1 MRSRHIAALVIGC
14 LLALPGIGML
24 LGGAALGGIYTF
36 GRDDAGYFSTSQRLQ
51 TNTVATTIEDVLLD
65 IDPLS
70 QRWVNERLGVD
81 VRVRVT
87 PTDPQQEVFVGIGP
101 ADDVDAYLQGTAHDE
116 ITRIERGLPRYVR
129 ASGDDEIAA
138 PTEQDFWTVQDTGTG
153 TREVTWE
160 LAKGNWALVIMNADG
175 SPGVAVSA
183 ALAAHAGFFLPL
195 AWTLIGIGLLVTLIA
210 ALLIAYAVRH
220 REPGPP
226 GVAEPQVVG
235 ADQTGAMT
243 PAGVARPLPLMSPG
257 TPVVMTARLDP
268 ALSRGLWLVK
278 WFLAIPHYTVLFFLW
293 AAFGVITIIAWFAIL
308 FTGSYP
314 RGLFDFNVGVLR
326 WTWRV
331 SYYSGPGGL
340 GTDRYPPFT
349 LDPQPGDPA
358 TFDVAYP
365 ERLSRGLIFVKWLLA
380 IPHLIITGLLVGNGW
395 RWTTDGTERAWDTEW
410 GGAGILGLLVVI
422 AGVILLFSGEYPK
435 GLFDLLIG
443 LNRWVYRVGA
453 YVALMTDEYP
463 PFRLDTGET
472 ERPGPPHGPP
482 TQGPPPPAE
491 ATPSVA
497 PVSPE
502 PPAPPTPEPPPP
514 VAVMPPPG
522 AAAPPPPTGNHG
534 GGPRR
539 DRA

>member
-1 MRSRHIAALVIGC
+1 MRSRHVVALVIGC

-24 LGGAALGGIYTF
+24 LGGVALGGIYTF
-36 GRDDAGYFSTSQRLQ
+36 GRDDAGYFTTTQRFQ
-51 TNTVATTIEDVLLD
+51 TDTVATTIEDVVLD

-87 PTDPQQEVFVGIGP
+87 PTDPQQQVFVGIAP
-101 ADDVDAYLQGTAHDE
+101 ADDVDAYLQGTAHDQ
-116 ITRIERGLPRYVR
+116 ITRVDRGVVRYVR
-129 ASGDDEIAA
+129 ASGDDQVAA
-138 PTEQDFWTVQDTGTG
+138 PTAQTFWTTQDTGPG

-160 LAKGNWALVIMNADG
+160 LSRGNWALVVMNADG

-183 ALAAHAGFFLPL
+183 SLAAHAEFLLPL
-195 AWTLIGIGLLVTLIA
+195 AWSLIGIGLVVTVIA
-210 ALLIAYAVRH
+210 AALIAYAVRH
-220 REPGPP
+220 REPGPSAAVGAP
-226 GVAEPQVVG
+226 VVG
-235 ADQTGAMT
+235 ADVTGAMA
-243 PAGVARPLPLMSPG
+243 PSGAAPLPIAMSPG

-268 ALSRGLWLVK
+268 ALSRAMWLIK
-278 WFLAIPHYTVLFFLW
+278 WFLAIPHYIVLFFLW

-314 RGLFDFNVGVLR
+314 RALFDFNVGVLR

-349 LDPQPGDPA
+349 LDPQPDDPA
-358 TFDVAYP
+358 TLDVVYP
-365 ERLSRGLIFVKWLLA
+365 ERLSRGLIFIKWFLA

-395 RWTTDGTERAWDTEW
+395 RWSTDAADRGWDTEW

-435 GLFDLLIG
+435 GLFDLVIG

-463 PFRLDTGET
+463 PFRLDGGET
-472 ERPGPPHGPP
+472 EHAGPARPPHGPP
-482 TQGPPPPAE
+482 TQGPPPPPAGE
-491 ATPSVA
+491 ATPTETS
-497 PVSPE
+497 
-502 PPAPPTPEPPPP
+502 EPPPP
-514 VAVMPPPG
+514 VAMMPPPG
-522 AAAPPPPTGNHG
+522 AGAPPPPSGMQG
-534 GGPRR
+534 GVTAPQPKE
-539 DRA
+539 